1 MLKARLAT
9 SAHHGARRR
18 ARHAMTAVSAT
29 GHHSVDACRW
39 LVPCVGN
46 FSRERAFPVQRE
58 VIAVTFGTPLDL
70 TVHRPEGMYDPSS
83 EHDACGVGM
92 VTTLN
97 GKPERK
103 IVGDAIEVLVNLNHR
118 GAVGA
123 EENTGDGAGILMAMP
138 DEFMRATIDADLPE
152 VGHYAAGIAF
162 LDRDIA
168 ASGRQEQAIA
178 TIAKEEGLDVL
189 AWRTVPTDPN
199 GLGLQALASMPAFKT
214 LVLADPEGHLA
225 GIELDRRVY
234 HVRKR
239 AEHEVGVY
247 FASLSS
253 RTITYKGMLTTMQL
267 KPFFPDLSDERMKTT
282 VATVHSRFS
291 TNTFP
296 SWPLAQPF
304 RMLAHNGEIN
314 TIQGNRNWFTARQGR
329 LKSDL
334 LGDMADLLPIL
345 TPGYSDS
352 GTFDEVLEL
361 LNLAGRSLPHAILM
375 MVPPAW
381 EKNTALD
388 PDVRA
393 FYEYNNTLIEPW
405 DGPADLVFT
414 DGSLV
419 GALLD
424 RNGFRPGR
432 WQIDDEGYV
441 VLASEAGVLP
451 QVGDEHIVSKGRL
464 EPGRMFLIDI
474 EQGRMVP
481 DEEIKHDL
489 ATQHPYREWVE
500 GNTVSM
506 ADLPA
511 REHVSH
517 SNQSVHRRQ
526 RAFGYTQEE
535 LKMVLL
541 PMANTGKEPLGS
553 MGNDTPMSVLSGR
566 SRMLFDYFT
575 QKFAQVTNPPLDWER
590 EKIVTSVE
598 SAIGP
603 EPNLLDDCALHAK
616 KILIE
621 QPVITSDEMAQL
633 KRLDRASQLDGY
645 YRPYTVKGLYQ
656 VTGGGDALRERLDE
670 IFAEID
676 AAIEDGKNF
685 LILSDRDSNHMMAP
699 IPSLLLTSAVQHHL
713 LRRQTRTQISMVVEA
728 GDVREIHHVALLIA
742 YGAAAV
748 NPYLA
753 FESVEDLAHDGFLT
767 VDEGK
772 AIVNLRNA
780 LSTGVLKIMSKMGV
794 STIMSYRGAQLFEAV
809 GLDDA
814 VIDDY
819 FTGTVSRVAG
829 CSLDDLA
836 EEVAIRH
843 RVAYPNQWTATP
855 HRNLRTGG
863 DYKWRR
869 TGEEHLNDPE
879 AIFLLQQSTQRGDY
893 AMFKQYTHHIDD
905 TSHRLMTLRGLMK
918 FDSPREPISID
929 EVEPATEIVKR
940 FSTGAMSYGSI
951 SKEAHET
958 LAIAM
963 NSIGARSNSGEGG
976 ESTERLN
983 DPLLCSKIKQI
994 ASARFGVTS
1003 DYLVHATDLQ
1013 IKLAQGAKPGEG
1025 GHLPGAKVPPWIAKV
1040 RHATP
1045 GVELISPPPHHDIYS
1060 IEDLKQLINDAKM
1073 ANPKARIH
1081 VKLVSEFGVGTIAA
1095 GVAKCHAD
1103 VVLISGY
1110 DGGTGAAPLN
1120 AIRHAGTPWEIGLSE
1135 TQQTLVLN
1143 GLRSRVTVQ
1152 CDGEL
1157 KTGRDVV
1164 IAALLGAEEFGFATT
1179 ALMVEGCVMM
1189 RACQKNT
1196 CPQGIATQD
1205 PELRAR
1211 FTGKPEHVIN
1221 FMMFIAEEVR
1231 EILAQ
1236 LGFRTLEEAVGH
1248 VECLDQNEAVRRW
1261 KSEGIDLSNVLM
1273 QPGPVPGTIL
1283 HKTIEQNHELDKAL
1297 DNELIAQA
1305 QPALEH
1311 GERVSITMDI
1321 RNVNRTLGT
1330 MLGYEITRRYGGEGL
1345 PDDTIDMTF
1354 TGTGGQSI
1362 GAFIP
1367 RGETIRVVG
1376 EVNDYA
1382 GKGLSGGRIVIS
1394 APTDVTYDAHENVI
1408 AGNVLG
1414 FGATT
1419 GEMFVAGRAGERFGV
1434 RNGGA
1439 TFVVEGVGDHG
1450 CEYMTGG
1457 TVVILGPTGRNLG
1470 AGFSGG
1476 HVFVLDLDMG
1486 KVNPES
1492 AAGAL
1497 RFAPLDETSEP
1508 VVRALVERHAQET
1521 GSGFAQ
1527 SLLDDWDNAKTR
1539 FTHMVPK
1546 QFVAMTHAME
1556 EAKREHIDFNEPG
1569 VWEQT
1574 YEHVMEGAR

>member
-1 MLKARLAT
+1 
-9 SAHHGARRR
+9 
-18 ARHAMTAVSAT
+18 
-29 GHHSVDACRW
+29 
-39 LVPCVGN
+39 
-46 FSRERAFPVQRE
+46 
-58 VIAVTFGTPLDL
+58 
-70 TVHRPEGMYDPSS
+70 MYDPAS

-103 IVGDAIEVLVNLNHR
+103 IVDDAIEVLVNLNHR

-138 DEFMRATIDADLPE
+138 DEFMRATVDADLPAA
-152 VGHYAAGIAF
+152 GHYAAGIAF

-168 ASGRQEQAIA
+168 VCGQQEQAIA
-178 TIAKEEGLDVL
+178 RIAAEEGLAVL
-189 AWRTVPTDPN
+189 AWRQVPTDPN

-214 LVLADPEGHLA
+214 LVLADPDGRLG

-239 AEHEVGVY
+239 AEHEVGIY

-282 VATVHSRFS
+282 IAIVHSRFS

-329 LKSDL
+329 LKSEL

-361 LNLAGRSLPHAILM
+361 LNLAGRSLPHAVLM

-381 EKNTALD
+381 EKDPGLD

-393 FYEYNNTLIEPW
+393 FYEYNNSLIEPW
-405 DGPADLVFT
+405 DGPADIVFT
-414 DGSLV
+414 DGTLV
-419 GALLD
+419 GAVLD

-432 WQIDDEGYV
+432 WQVDDAGYV

-451 QVGDEHIVSKGRL
+451 QVPDGCVVAKGRL
-464 EPGRMFLIDI
+464 EPGRMFLIDTAA
-474 EQGRMVP
+474 GRIIP
-481 DEEIKHDL
+481 DAEIKHDL

-500 GNTVSM
+500 DNSVDM
-506 ADLPA
+506 ADLPR
-511 REHVSH
+511 REHISY
-517 SNQSVHRRQ
+517 SDQSVHRRQ

-535 LKMVLL
+535 LKLVLT

-553 MGNDTPMSVLSGR
+553 MGNDTPLSVLSGR

-590 EKIVTSVE
+590 EKIVTSIE

-603 EPNLLDDCALHAK
+603 EPNLLEDCATHAK
-616 KILIE
+616 KIVIA
-621 QPVITSDEMAQL
+621 QPVIDNDEMAKL
-633 KRLDRASQLDGY
+633 KRINRARQLDGY
-645 YRPYTVKGLYQ
+645 YQPYVVKGLYE
-656 VTGGGDALRERLDE
+656 VTGGGDALARRLEE
-670 IFAEID
+670 IFAEVD
-676 AAIEDGKNF
+676 EAIAQGCNF
-685 LILSDRDSNHMMAP
+685 LVLSDRDSDHMMAP

-753 FESVEDLAHDGFLT
+753 FESVEELARTGFLA
-767 VDEGK
+767 VDGERGI
-772 AIVNLRNA
+772 ANLRQA

-809 GLDDA
+809 GLNSD
-814 VIDDY
+814 VIDAY
-819 FTGTVSRVAG
+819 FTGTVSRVDG
-829 CSLDDLA
+829 CGLDELA

-843 RVAYPNQWTATP
+843 REAYPNQWSARP
-855 HRNLRTGG
+855 HRELPTGG

-893 AMFKQYTHHIDD
+893 AMFKQYSAHVND
-905 TSHRLMTLRGLMK
+905 TSNRLMTLRGLMK
-918 FDSPREPISID
+918 FNHVRPAVDIS
-929 EVEPATEIVKR
+929 EVEPASEIVKR

-1045 GVELISPPPHHDIYS
+1045 GTELISPPPHHDIYS

-1073 ANPKARIH
+1073 SNPKARIH

-1135 TQQTLVLN
+1135 TQQTLILN
-1143 GLRSRVTVQ
+1143 GLRSRITVQ

-1157 KTGRDVV
+1157 KTGRDVIV
-1164 IAALLGAEEFGFATT
+1164 AALLGAEEFGFATT

-1211 FTGKPEHVIN
+1211 YTGKPEHVIN

-1231 EILAQ
+1231 ELLAE

-1248 VECLDQNEAVRRW
+1248 VECLDQDEAIKRW
-1261 KSEGIDLSNVLM
+1261 KSAGVDLANVLM
-1273 QPGPVPGTIL
+1273 QPGPVPGTVL
-1283 HKTIEQNHELDKAL
+1283 HQTIEQNHELDKAL

-1305 QPALEH
+1305 APALER
-1311 GERVSITMDI
+1311 GEHVDIAMDI

-1330 MLGYEITRRYGGEGL
+1330 MLGYEITRRTGEAGL
-1345 PDDTIDMTF
+1345 PDDTVELTLH
-1354 TGTGGQSI
+1354 GTGGQSI

-1367 RGETIRVVG
+1367 RGETLHIVG

-1382 GKGLSGGRIVIS
+1382 GKGLSGGSIDIR
-1394 APTDVTYDAHENVI
+1394 APHDVTYDPHENVI

-1414 FGATT
+1414 FGATSGT
-1419 GEMFVAGRAGERFGV
+1419 MFVAGRAGERFGV

-1476 HVFVLDLDMG
+1476 HVYALDLDMD
-1486 KVNPES
+1486 KVNPQAAAGSLLFEPLDDES
-1492 AAGAL
+1492 A
-1497 RFAPLDETSEP
+1497 DT
-1508 VVRALVERHAQET
+1508 VRTLVQEHVART
-1521 GSGFAQ
+1521 GSAFAQ
-1527 SLLDDWDNAKTR
+1527 GLLDDWEQARGR
-1539 FTHMVPK
+1539 FTHMVPRM
-1546 QFVAMTHAME
+1546 FVAMTEAMAQ
-1556 EAKREHIDFNEPG
+1556 AKAEHIDFNEPG
-1569 VWEQT
+1569 VWEHT
-1574 YEHVMEGAR
+1574 YEQVMEGAR

>member
-1 MLKARLAT
+1 
-9 SAHHGARRR
+9 
-18 ARHAMTAVSAT
+18 
-29 GHHSVDACRW
+29 
-39 LVPCVGN
+39 
-46 FSRERAFPVQRE
+46 
-58 VIAVTFGTPLDL
+58 
-70 TVHRPEGMYDPSS
+70 MYDPSS

-103 IVGDAIEVLVNLNHR
+103 IVDDAIEVLVNLNHR

-1283 HKTIEQNHELDKAL
+1283 HKTIEQNHELDKTL

-1508 VVRALVERHAQET
+1508 VVRTLVERHAQET

>member
-1 MLKARLAT
+1 
-9 SAHHGARRR
+9 
-18 ARHAMTAVSAT
+18 
-29 GHHSVDACRW
+29 
-39 LVPCVGN
+39 
-46 FSRERAFPVQRE
+46 
-58 VIAVTFGTPLDL
+58 
-70 TVHRPEGMYDPSS
+70 MYDPSS

-103 IVGDAIEVLVNLNHR
+103 IVDDAIEVLVNLNHR

-123 EENTGDGAGILMAMP
+123 EENTGDGAGILMAMT

-152 VGHYAAGIAF
+152 IGHYAAGIAF

-1311 GERVSITMDI
+1311 GERVQIAMDI

>member
-1 MLKARLAT
+1 
-9 SAHHGARRR
+9 
-18 ARHAMTAVSAT
+18 
-29 GHHSVDACRW
+29 
-39 LVPCVGN
+39 
-46 FSRERAFPVQRE
+46 
-58 VIAVTFGTPLDL
+58 
-70 TVHRPEGMYDPSS
+70 MYDPSS

-103 IVGDAIEVLVNLNHR
+103 IVDDAIEVLVNLNHR

-152 VGHYAAGIAF
+152 IGHYAAGIAF

-214 LVLADPEGHLA
+214 LVLADQEGHLA